1 MLSRAK
7 WYFKISKINQRVQ
20 RQSVSKSASPIR
32 VVFLGDY
39 FLSKGSKNCDIL
51 YTLPYLK
58 SATVLI

>member
-32 VVFLGDY
+32 VVFLGDC
-39 FLSKGSKNCDIL
+39 FLSKGSKNSDIL
-51 YTLPYLK
+51 YTSPYLK